1 MQKKYIPIINKLS
14 KKNIKILSIVILLF
28 SILTV
33 GMLIA
38 KYSNERST
46 DKVVKAQEF
55 YFTSNLLDGKEHTL
69 TSGST
74 SVTFTLS
81 NHVDELRY
89 SDMDIEYT
97 VTVKE
102 NSSDSVITEV
112 KGTLEKGDTDPA
124 KIIVSSLEAGKTYT
138 ITAKADGGYTKTL
151 TATIVVPE
159 ISAKLFY
166 HVENSANGYTLLT
179 VWNEGDLAGDVTI
192 EYQGIPDNTNP
203 NMTNWQLG
211 ENASQTQKVTIK
223 AHESLLFRFFGDD
236 VKVEVPNVTE
246 KTPK

>member
-1 MQKKYIPIINKLS
+1 
-14 KKNIKILSIVILLF
+14 
-28 SILTV
+28 
-33 GMLIA
+33 MLIA

-69 TSGST
+69 TPGST

-81 NHVDELRY
+81 NHADELRY

-97 VTVKE
+97 VEVTEANGVATTVDVANE
-102 NSSDSVITEV
+102 
-112 KGTLEKGDTDPA
+112 KGTLKKGDTDPA
-124 KIIVSSLEAGKTYT
+124 EIIVSSLEAGKTYT
-138 ITAKADGGYTKTL
+138 ITATGDGGYTKTL

-179 VWNEGDLAGDVTI
+179 VWNEGDEAGDVTI
-192 EYQGIPDNTNP
+192 EYKGIPDNTNP

-211 ENASQTQKVTIK
+211 EDASQTQKVTIK